1 MKSEILNR
9 LVSQL
14 MEKGMSK
21 PIAIDVATRKL
32 QQSGNLDSSGNNTI
46 TGSIRGAMSPEQRA
60 IDREIKYNG
69 GFVNNYIYNPKTNRA
84 KKR

>member
-1 MKSEILNR
+1 MPRAN
-9 LVSQL
+9 
-14 MEKGMSK
+14 
-21 PIAIDVATRKL
+21 AIDVATRKL
-32 QQSGNLDSSGNNTI
+32 HQSGNLDSSGNNTI
-46 TGSIRGAMSPEQRA
+46 IGSIRGGMSPEQRA